1 MVIITFLV
9 LMAPVAFV
17 AYWVGRGVKLNRQ
30 LKAAKVAAESAVHP
44 EALVNLETG
53 EVVEPTQRKYAR
65 AKRAVRFEP

>member
-1 MVIITFLV
+1 MVLISFFIL
-9 LMAPVAFV
+9 LIPGIAV

-30 LKAAKVAAESAVHP
+30 LKVAKVAAESAVHP